1 MLFGKNQVVSHLNF
15 TVQSVLNAGR
25 YSCVAMNPYG
35 TIVHQGRLE
44 INGQT
49 RIKPMRSR
57 SVVAQQLVT
66 MLDCNIVG
74 SPPINFN
81 WLKGKKFVI

>member
-25 YSCVAMNPYG
+25 YTCLAMNAHG
-35 TIVHQGRLE
+35 SASHQGRLE
-44 INGQT
+44 VTGQT

-57 SVVAQQLVT
+57 SVVAQQLST
-66 MLDCNIVG
+66 MLDCIIVG
-74 SPPINFN
+74 SAPINFN
-81 WLKGKKFVI
+81 WLKGMFY